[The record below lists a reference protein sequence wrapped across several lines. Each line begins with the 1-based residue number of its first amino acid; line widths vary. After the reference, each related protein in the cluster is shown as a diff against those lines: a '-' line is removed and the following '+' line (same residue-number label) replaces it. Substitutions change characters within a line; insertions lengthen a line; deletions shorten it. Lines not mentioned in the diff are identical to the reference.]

1 MWEPKK
7 KEEGGGGTWCMW
19 RGDNYNENMLLM
31 TATRARAS
39 EYSVSYKEWREIF
52 LTLKTFFFFGFMSG
66 MKFPVK
72 IQYVFRYGFLN
83 QHKT

>member
-52 LTLKTFFFFGFMSG
+52 LTLKTFFFFLVYVRYEISG
-66 MKFPVK
+66 ENPICFPVW
-72 IQYVFRYGFLN
+72 VDF
-83 QHKT
+83 